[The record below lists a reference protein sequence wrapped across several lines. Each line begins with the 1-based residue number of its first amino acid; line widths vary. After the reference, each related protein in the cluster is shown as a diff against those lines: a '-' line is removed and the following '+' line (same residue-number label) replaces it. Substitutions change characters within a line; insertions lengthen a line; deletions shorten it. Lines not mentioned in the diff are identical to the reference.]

1 MWIWAPHLTL
11 SYNPH
16 ASFSLPLPLWVYSC
30 CLHCTYCT
38 TNCVHPQNLFAFHLE
53 CSSRSCSFTILRL
66 GMQNQFS
73 PYHSRIYA
81 TEAEHSKCTPA
92 YCQMCGKSKLRFA
105 CVFTLCILLFHVW
118 HGWMRLPLASDSK
131 QWQKCKSFRLT
142 SSSSTSLVRII
153 NRPGAI
159 RMPFPL
165 HKIKYT
171 RVYAV
176 CVCLC
181 IMHSSIAITFSFSI

>member
-1 MWIWAPHLTL
+1 MPLSLFLSRCGSILAVCIVHIVPPTVYTL
-11 SYNPH
+11 KI
-16 ASFSLPLPLWVYSC
+16 
-30 CLHCTYCT
+30 CLHFILNALHVHARSQFYALACKINFRHT
-38 TNCVHPQNLFAFHLE
+38 TPGYTQRKQNILNAHRPIVRCVANL
-53 CSSRSCSFTILRL
+53 
-66 GMQNQFS
+66 N
-73 PYHSRIYA
+73 YA
-81 TEAEHSKCTPA
+81 LHA
-92 YCQMCGKSKLRFA
+92 YN
-105 CVFTLCILLFHVW
+105 CILLFNVW